1 MMRLRPLL
9 TLALVLAL
17 ALTSLTMAV
26 ARGQAMPAGEMVI
39 CSGYGVTTV
48 AVDAQGKPVGVLHPC
63 PKCLSALSLWL
74 APAAPEG
81 LSAPPGQQ
89 RLRKPVEALA
99 SAEHDPD
106 APRARG
112 PPVGRA

>member
-9 TLALVLAL
+9 SLGLALVL

-48 AVDAQGKPVGVLHPC
+48 TVDAQGNPVGILHPC
-63 PKCLSALSLWL
+63 PKCLSALALWL
-74 APAAPEG
+74 APTPPATPSAPLGHSRLAAPVPMLPAEATDP
-81 LSAPPGQQ
+81 AP
-89 RLRKPVEALA
+89 
-99 SAEHDPD
+99 
-106 APRARG
+106 PRARG
-112 PPVGRA
+112 PPVTRV